1 LKGKWGTW
9 ADEIFRTTQSFWRW
23 LGNFTKPIANWLGN
37 FTKPIANWLG
47 NFAKPIANWLGNFA
61 KPIANWL
68 SKLPLIGS
76 TIPFLKG
83 TWKGFVKFIRNPLK
97 VMKLLGDILWK
108 FTTKGLVGT
117 TGSIL
122 KWLIKDIFQPAPGNW
137 FDKAVRLF
145 QRLFLL
151 GGIRDVLKWIS
162 EKRRWF
168 TPKGIKDALKG
179 IGEKLGRLIPSFP
192 SLGQAAPRPRPA
204 PAPRPAPGQPTKP
217 QQQ

>member
-1 LKGKWGTW
+1 VK
-9 ADEIFRTTQSFWRW
+9 F
-23 LGNFTKPIANWLGN
+23 LGNPVKV
-37 FTKPIANWLG
+37 
-47 NFAKPIANWLGNFA
+47 
-61 KPIANWL
+61 
-68 SKLPLIGS
+68 
-76 TIPFLKG
+76 LK
-83 TWKGFVKFIRNPLK
+83 T
-97 VMKLLGDILWK
+97 LGDTLWE
-108 FTTKGLVGT
+108 FATKGIGGT
-117 TGSIL
+117 TGAIL

-151 GGIRDVLKWIS
+151 RGIRDVLKWIS